1 MSGSRAADTEAAGNE
16 TVAGTAES
24 GPATAFQLKRGR
36 LLRAAAACFNRKG
49 YSGTSL
55 RDVADRLD
63 MTDAAIYHY
72 VSGKQELVYECYL
85 RAAEIGAAALARA
98 VGEGGSGLDQA
109 RRYLRYHLE
118 AMCGEEGPIA
128 IMSEIPALAPRHHEE
143 ILRRSRAHSRAF
155 ESILEQGI
163 GDGSIAS
170 CDVRMTGNAIMGA
183 VNWVPKWFHGDPG
196 VAAQILA
203 EFPAI
208 LTRGL
213 APR

>member
-1 MSGSRAADTEAAGNE
+1 MSESAEAAGSD
-16 TVAGTAES
+16 TAASAE
-24 GPATAFQLKRGR
+24 GEAATAFQLKRGR
-36 LLRAAAACFNRKG
+36 LLRAAADCFNRKG

-55 RDVADRLD
+55 RDVAEQLG
-63 MTDAAIYHY
+63 MTDAAIYYY

-98 VGEGGSGLDQA
+98 VGEGGSGLEQA

-118 AMCGEEGPIA
+118 AMCGEAGPIA
-128 IMSEIPALAPRHHEE
+128 IMSEIPALAPRHREE
-143 ILRRSRAHSRAF
+143 ILRRSRAHGRAF
-155 ESILEQGI
+155 EAILERGI
-163 GDGSIAS
+163 EDGSIAD

-183 VNWVPKWFHGDPG
+183 VNWVPKWFHGDPA

-203 EFPAI
+203 EFPVV

>member
-1 MSGSRAADTEAAGNE
+1 VSESAHAAGAA
-16 TVAGTAES
+16 TATAEG
-24 GPATAFQLKRGR
+24 GPATAFELKRGR

-55 RDVADRLD
+55 RDVAEQLD
-63 MTDAAIYHY
+63 MTDAAIYYY
-72 VSGKQELVYECYL
+72 VSGKQVLVYECYL
-85 RAAEIGAAALARA
+85 RAAEIGAGALARA
-98 VGEGGSGLDQA
+98 VSEGGSGLAQA

-118 AMCGEEGPIA
+118 AMCGDEGPIA
-128 IMSEIPALAPRHHEE
+128 IMSEIPALAPHHRED

-155 ESILEQGI
+155 EAILEQGI
-163 GDGSIAS
+163 EDGSIAP

-183 VNWVPKWFHGDPG
+183 VNWVPKWFHGDAG

-213 APR
+213 ATR

>member
-1 MSGSRAADTEAAGNE
+1 VSGNGAANTGAAGDE
-16 TVAGTAES
+16 AVAGTAD
-24 GPATAFQLKRGR
+24 GGAATAFQLKRGR

-55 RDVADRLD
+55 RDVADQLG
-63 MTDAAIYHY
+63 MTDAAIYYY

-85 RAAEIGAAALARA
+85 RAAEIGAATLARA
-98 VGEGGSGLDQA
+98 VAEGGSGLDQA
-109 RRYLRYHLE
+109 RRYLGYHLE

-128 IMSEIPALAPRHHEE
+128 IMSEIPALAPRHREE
-143 ILRRSRAHSRAF
+143 ILRRSRAHGRAF
-155 ESILEQGI
+155 ESILAQGI
-163 GDGSIAS
+163 GDGSIAP

-196 VAAQILA
+196 VAARILA